1 MPVTRGSP
9 IDQHDEGIHEKT
21 IIAALSIA
29 AAGCASQNQVSSQTM
44 AQAVAPLSCTRK
56 VQCDAWWQRAQ
67 VWISEHSA
75 YRIAT
80 ITDSVIQT
88 EGPSATR
95 RDLAYVITKTPN
107 NDGSA
112 TIGFS
117 AQCSNM
123 LGCLPNPWEAG
134 ANFKQFIRY
143 ERAMQPAA
151 HSDTP
156 SANAAVPIRT
166 APATPGAPPPPVP
179 AAAPPAASGALHAGT
194 PPRAV
199 Q

>member
-1 MPVTRGSP
+1 M
-9 IDQHDEGIHEKT
+9 KKA
-21 IIAALSIA
+21 IIVALSVA
-29 AAGCASQNQVSSQTM
+29 AAGCSSQNQVSSQTM

-88 EGPSATR
+88 EGPSVTR

-143 ERAMQPAA
+143 GRAMQPAT

-156 SANAAVPIRT
+156 GASAAAPIRT
-166 APATPGAPPPPVP
+166 APATPVLPPPPMP
-179 AAAPPAASGALHAGT
+179 AAPPAAWGAPDAGLPT
-194 PPRAV
+194 RTI